1 MRRLA
6 TDESVGY
13 TAAGRRIGLGPTENQ
28 RRSQPVMC
36 HQHVAG
42 FFLFDGPLDLEMR
55 IDLISVQKSYR
66 PQIRPVKSEFSNT
79 FVAAY

>member
-13 TAAGRRIGLGPTENQ
+13 TAARTSHRARANRKPAALTARHVPSTRGGL
-28 RRSQPVMC
+28 
-36 HQHVAG
+36 
-42 FFLFDGPLDLEMR
+42 FLFDGPLDPEMR